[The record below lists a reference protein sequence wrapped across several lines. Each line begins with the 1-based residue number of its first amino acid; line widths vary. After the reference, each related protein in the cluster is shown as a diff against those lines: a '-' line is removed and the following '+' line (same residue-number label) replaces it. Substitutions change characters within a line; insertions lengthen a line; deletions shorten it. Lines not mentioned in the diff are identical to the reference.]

1 MLHVKFD
8 SEWPSS
14 FKEDVWTLWTDDN
27 DDDDDNGCQSIGI
40 L

>member
-14 FKEDVWTLWTDDN
+14 FKEEDVWTLWTDD
-27 DDDDDNGCQSIGI
+27 DDGRQSIGI

>member
-8 SEWPSS
+8 SEWLSG
-14 FKEDVWTLWTDDN
+14 FKEDVWTLWTDDDN
-27 DDDDDNGCQSIGI
+27 DGRQSIGI